1 MQHVIKYEH
10 VVVSTGVVAM
20 TDSGWNMGPES
31 VGIVYS
37 STLLGSLLRR
47 LIADHIAS
55 TAYDDTEEGVEW
67 MTFID
72 GYSKEALVDALE
84 ATVKMRHNVETA
96 RKPSSIPL
104 ETYLKKEQ

>member
-1 MQHVIKYEH
+1 
-10 VVVSTGVVAM
+10 
-20 TDSGWNMGPES
+20 MGPES

-37 STLLGSLLRR
+37 GTHLGSLLRH

-55 TAYDDTEEGVEW
+55 TAYDDTEESVEL

-72 GYSKEALVDALE
+72 GYTREALVDALK

-96 RKPSSIPL
+96 HDPSLIPL
-104 ETYLKKEQ
+104 EVYLEKEQ